1 MRKGYLIFNGGEPF
15 DSTTYEVDRAWLR
28 YVRGSRRPRVVVVP
42 VAAMEK
48 HQKIAYETCKYFNRM
63 DAQTDYKL
71 ITDRTLAN
79 TPSEFEILSKVDAVI
94 LTDGS
99 PIDMVERLR
108 DTHTEKTL
116 HMALER
122 KAVVYGTG
130 ASAMTFGPV
139 YWFAHEWLPGLGLI
153 ANITVL
159 PHYNLVAGRLSTEEL
174 LADLPEGVT
183 LIGIDQHT
191 NLVQHPD
198 DTLEVL
204 GKGRVTVYGSVETL
218 DVYEH
223 GQKFTLQPPAD
234 PA

>member
-15 DSTTYEVDRAWLR
+15 SSTMYEVDRAWLK
-28 YVRGSRRPRVVVVP
+28 YVRGNRRPRVVVVP
-42 VAAMEK
+42 VAAMDK

-71 ITDRTLAN
+71 ITNKTLAN
-79 TPSEFEILSKVDAVI
+79 TPSEFEVLSKVEAVI

-122 KAVVYGTG
+122 KAAIFGTG
-130 ASAMTFGPV
+130 ASAMTFGAV
-139 YWFAHEWLPGLGLI
+139 YWFAHEWLPGLGL
-153 ANITVL
+153 APHVTVL
-159 PHYNLVAGRLSTEEL
+159 PHYDLVAGRLSSEKL
-174 LADLPEGVT
+174 LADLPTGVT
-183 LIGIDQHT
+183 LIGIDQRT
-191 NLVQHPD
+191 TLVLHPD
-198 DTLEVL
+198 DTFEVL
-204 GKGRVTVYGSVETL
+204 GKGRVTVYRSADKL
-218 DVYEH
+218 DAYEH
-223 GQKFTLQPPAD
+223 GQKFTLQPPTD